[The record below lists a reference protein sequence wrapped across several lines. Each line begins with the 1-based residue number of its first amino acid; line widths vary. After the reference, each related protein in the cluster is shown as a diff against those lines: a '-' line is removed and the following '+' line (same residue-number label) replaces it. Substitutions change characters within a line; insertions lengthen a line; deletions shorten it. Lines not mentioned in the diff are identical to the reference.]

1 MRRFYL
7 ISQSM
12 VEVQTETHRSPTKML
27 NVVAD
32 SGPVMGMNL
41 RSLPYRGRVR
51 ERYEE
56 QSEDHSNEQGVNIGD
71 ETTTHNSSLQAAK
84 ARWR

>member
-1 MRRFYL
+1 
-7 ISQSM
+7 
-12 VEVQTETHRSPTKML
+12 
-27 NVVAD
+27 
-32 SGPVMGMNL
+32 MGMNL

-84 ARWR
+84 ARWH